1 MAFGHADFGSNKL
14 VEPIVGLSG
23 HHRLDGVLILS
34 GAGVK
39 AGTRLQN
46 ASILDLLPTV
56 LHSMEVAVPHDLDGR
71 VLSEAFEASAPAAQ
85 PVVYSEAN
93 VYKDGAS
100 APDLSHEEMEEV
112 QEKLR
117 GWGYA
122 G

>member
-23 HHRLDGVLILS
+23 HHRPDGIVILA
-34 GAGVK
+34 GAGVQS
-39 AGTRLQN
+39 GVRLEN
-46 ASILDLLPTV
+46 ASIMDLTPTI
-56 LHSMEVAVPHDLDGR
+56 LHSMGLAVPQDLDGR
-71 VLSEAFEASAPAAQ
+71 VLSEAFAASATAARS
-85 PVVYSEAN
+85 VEYSEAS
-93 VYKDGAS
+93 VYKDGDAS
-100 APDLSHEEMEEV
+100 PDLSDEEMEGV